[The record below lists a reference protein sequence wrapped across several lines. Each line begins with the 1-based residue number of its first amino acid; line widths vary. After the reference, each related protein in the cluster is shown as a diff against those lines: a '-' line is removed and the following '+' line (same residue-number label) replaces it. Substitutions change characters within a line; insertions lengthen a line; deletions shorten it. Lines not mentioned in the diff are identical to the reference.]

1 MFSFFKKKK
10 PPQQISAE
18 RIYGYILTQIDWL
31 ITINFL
37 SFSIRAVI
45 ILHAAF
51 YVLVQ
56 DFLIQFDA
64 NDYFLDALRQFLRK
78 SQNSSDLSKL
88 FYTYVAHYTKLYT
101 RYDPD
106 SMPFLFM
113 TAEYDA
119 FETKDSE
126 DTYLDRWYDDY
137 EAPFTDAANRV
148 LDFTGQEFGLL

>member
-64 NDYFLDALRQFLRK
+64 NDYFLDALRQV
-78 SQNSSDLSKL
+78 SSKISKL
-88 FYTYVAHYTKLYT
+88 LRFIQTVLYVCRSLHEIVYPL
-101 RYDPD
+101 
-106 SMPFLFM
+106 
-113 TAEYDA
+113 
-119 FETKDSE
+119 
-126 DTYLDRWYDDY
+126 
-137 EAPFTDAANRV
+137 
-148 LDFTGQEFGLL
+148 